1 MTRAPLPPLFLAVVL
16 AAVVAAGCSKAPD
29 VPADTAGPRIHH
41 HHPPHGGT
49 VVMLGEEEFH
59 IELVADETANKLQAY
74 ILDSELENFVRS
86 TSASIGITATAA
98 GKSRELVLAAVPNTE
113 TGETVG
119 DTSLFET
126 DADWLK
132 ATPRFDGVLKSVT
145 IRGTTYSDV
154 KFNFPK
160 GNETDH

>member
-1 MTRAPLPPLFLAVVL
+1 MTRAHLPPLFLAAAL
-16 AAVVAAGCSKAPD
+16 AAALVTGCSKAPEL
-29 VPADTAGPRIHH
+29 PADTGGPRIHH

-49 VVMLGEEEFH
+49 VVVLGEEEYH
-59 IELVADETANKLQAY
+59 IELVVDETDGKFQAY

-86 TSASIGITATAA
+86 SSPSLAITATVG
-98 GKSRELVLAAVPNTE
+98 GKSRDLLLAAVSNAE

-126 DADWLK
+126 DLDGLK
-132 ATPRFDGVLKSVT
+132 AAPRFDGVLKSVT

-160 GNETDH
+160 GNENGS

>member
-1 MTRAPLPPLFLAVVL
+1 MTRAHLPPLFLAAAL
-16 AAVVAAGCSKAPD
+16 AAALAAGCSKAPE
-29 VPADTAGPRIHH
+29 VPPDTAGPRIHH

-49 VVMLGEEEFH
+49 VVVLGEEEFH
-59 IELVADETANKLQAY
+59 IELVMDETGSKLQAY

-86 TSASIGITATAA
+86 SSTSLAIAATIA
-98 GKSRELVLAAVPNTE
+98 GKTHDLVLAAVPNAE

-126 DADWLK
+126 EIDGMK
-132 ATPRFDGVLKSVT
+132 ATPRFDGVLKSIA

-160 GNETDH
+160 GNEAEH

>member
-1 MTRAPLPPLFLAVVL
+1 
-16 AAVVAAGCSKAPD
+16 
-29 VPADTAGPRIHH
+29 
-41 HHPPHGGT
+41 
-49 VVMLGEEEFH
+49 MLGEEEYH
-59 IELVADETANKLQAY
+59 IELVANEADAKFQAY

-86 TSASIGITATAA
+86 SSPSIAITVTAS
-98 GKSRELVLAAVPNTE
+98 GKNRDLVLAAVPNAE

-132 ATPRFDGVLKSVT
+132 STPRFDGVLKAVT
-145 IRGTTYSDV
+145 IRGTTYADV

-160 GNETDH
+160 GNEMQH